1 MQTSLSDARFLCGN
15 SEQIKKMRNLKRL
28 TPFSDTVCDFLADLS
43 SQIMKNPR
51 AKAFS
56 DIVTFG
62 FFCRR
67 GNISKLKSFYSEKI
81 GNRLGRGVS
90 FHIAPSNVPINF
102 AYSFVAA
109 LLAGNSCIVRASSKD
124 FEQINIVCECMSEVL
139 KTEKFLKLSDYIA
152 VVKYQKNKEINDYF
166 SSISDLRIVWGGDNT
181 IYELRQSPIPPRA
194 TEITFADRYSI
205 AVIDSRA
212 VIKAENLR
220 KLAEDFYNDTY
231 LYDQNACSSP
241 RLIYWIGAEE
251 DYKTASDKFWK
262 EVHNF
267 IAPKYKVEPVLAV
280 DKYTASCRMAI
291 EMEADIIPEE
301 DNLISKIKVHSL
313 KEELPDYR
321 CAGGSFIEYCGK
333 DLDALREIV
342 NEKYQTLSYYGI
354 EKEKLADFVISG
366 GLSGIDR
373 IVPVGKTAD
382 FGLVWD
388 GYDLI
393 IQMSRAIGF

>member
-1 MQTSLSDARFLCGN
+1 MRTSLNDARFLCGN
-15 SEQIKKMRNLKRL
+15 SEQIEKMRNLKRL

-43 SQIMKNPR
+43 SLIMKNPR
-51 AKAFS
+51 AKAFP
-56 DIVTFG
+56 DVITFG

-67 GNISKLKSFYSEKI
+67 GNILKLKSFYSEKI
-81 GNRLGRGVS
+81 DNRLGRGVS

-102 AYSFVAA
+102 AYSFAAA
-109 LLAGNSCIVRASSKD
+109 LLAGNSCIVRASSKN
-124 FEQINIVCECMSEVL
+124 FEQINIVCECMVEVL

-181 IYELRQSPIPPRA
+181 ISELRQSPIPPRT

-205 AVIDSRA
+205 AVIDAGA
-212 VIKAENLR
+212 VIKTENLY

-241 RLIYWIGAEE
+241 RLIYWLGSE
-251 DYKTASDKFWK
+251 DDYIMASKKFWRT
-262 EVHNF
+262 VHDY
-267 IAPKYKVEPVLAV
+267 IAPKYKVEPVIAV

-291 EMEADIIPEE
+291 DMKADIIPEE
-301 DNLISKIKVHSL
+301 DNLISRIRVHSL
-313 KEELPDYR
+313 KKALPDYR
-321 CAGGSFIEYCGK
+321 CAGGSFIEYCEK
-333 DLDALREIV
+333 DLGALREIV
-342 NEKYQTLSYYGI
+342 NERYQTLSYYGI

-393 IQMSRAIGF
+393 VQMSRAVSF